1 MRTSGLTSDYI
12 TQGAIMLFFILVAM
26 LNPLLKLINRRI
38 ALSSAEL
45 VLIYIMMIVASA
57 IPTWGL
63 VTNMFHI
70 ITRPFYYASPEN
82 DWEIVTRLAA
92 ADKRIKGINLSRNF
106 GQHYAITA
114 GLDAAKG
121 EWVVVMDGDLQ
132 DVPEEIVKLYEKA
145 QEGYDAVQ
153 ARRFERKDSLIKKTG
168 SKLYYK
174 VFSYLTDTEQD
185 ATVGNFGIYHK
196 KVIESINSLGD
207 SIRYFPTLVQFV
219 GFQRTKINVAH
230 APRNNG
236 KSSYSLKSLL
246 ALSFNNII
254 AFSDKPLR
262 LTLKFGVLIVVL
274 SFIYALYILIKY
286 LTGGISVSGFTTM
299 AISIWFLSGVIIMLL
314 GMLGLYLGKTFDK
327 VKDRPTFIISS
338 KINVDD

>member
-1 MRTSGLTSDYI
+1 MTHISVVIPLYKCSAFIEELSGRLIKTLEQI
-12 TQGAIMLFFILVAM
+12 
-26 LNPLLKLINRRI
+26 NP
-38 ALSSAEL
+38 E
-45 VLIYIMMIVASA
+45 
-57 IPTWGL
+57 
-63 VTNMFHI
+63 FEI
-70 ITRPFYYASPEN
+70 IFVNDASPEN

-114 GLDAAKG
+114 GLDSVKG
-121 EWVVVMDGDLQ
+121 TWIVVMDGDLQ
-132 DVPEEIVKLYEKA
+132 DVPEEITKLYEKA
-145 QEGYDAVQ
+145 QEGFEVVQ
-153 ARRFERKDSLIKKTG
+153 ARRYQRKDSFIKKTW
-168 SKLYYK
+168 SRLFYK
-174 VFSYLTDTEQD
+174 VFSYLTETEQD
-185 ATVGNFGIYHK
+185 ATIGNFGIYHK

-219 GFQRTKINVAH
+219 GFQRTKINVEH
-230 APRNNG
+230 ASRNG
-236 KSSYSLKSLL
+236 KSSYTLKSLF

-262 LTLKFGVLIVVL
+262 LTLKFGILIVML

-286 LTGGISVSGFTTM
+286 LTGGITVSGFTTM